1 MPADL
6 AAMHQPITTVPH
18 NNSPLIH
25 STDNEDWLGNL
36 RGWVVL
42 CQRGHDPREAWRLA
56 ERSQRTLS

>member
-6 AAMHQPITTVPH
+6 AAMHQPITPAPQ
-18 NNSPLIH
+18 NSSPLVH
-25 STDNEDWLGNL
+25 GTDNEDWLGSL
-36 RGWVVL
+36 RDWVEL

>member
-1 MPADL
+1 
-6 AAMHQPITTVPH
+6 MHQPITTVPH

-25 STDNEDWLGNL
+25 STDNEDWLGSL